1 MNRSWLMGAALLLSL
16 AGNAFLGGILLGKPE
31 HPGMMGPMHADSGMP
46 RLKHLMHGMRDLPE
60 EQRQQVHQTMREFA
74 PPLRELARQNLKERE
89 TIQQKLLLPE
99 LPRAELEADFARQRE
114 MLSRM
119 QAMHQQMLLDI
130 ASQLSPEQRAGLLM
144 PGPH

>member
-1 MNRSWLMGAALLLSL
+1 MNRSWLLGAALLLSL
-16 AGNAFLGGILLGKPE
+16 AGNAFLGGMLLGKPA
-31 HPGMMGPMHADSGMP
+31 HPGIMGPIHADSGMP

-60 EQRQQVHQTMREFA
+60 EQRQQVRQILREFA
-74 PPLRELARQNLKERE
+74 APLRELAEQNLSERQA
-89 TIQQKLLLPE
+89 IQQKLLLPE

-130 ASQLSPEQRAGLLM
+130 ASQLSPEQRAGLLK
-144 PGPH
+144 PAQH